1 MLVLVDDNSL
11 FLRLLSKWAEE
22 AGFAPRLASS
32 AFEALDM
39 LKGVRS
45 ATVISDC
52 MMPGMDGTELCQQL
66 RKQFCDGL
74 LYFVLV
80 TADEDP
86 QAFATATRSG
96 VDDFLTKP
104 VRKDQFVARLH
115 VARRIH
121 ATCEELSTGAGLSEI
136 QASSQDIEV
145 QLSRIDEVR
154 GALDTRFAAGDI
166 GAAELSGRLSHAC
179 DELRHLLGV

>member
-1 MLVLVDDNSL
+1 MLVLVDDNAL

-22 AGFAPRLASS
+22 AGFAPRLAAS
-32 AFEALDM
+32 AFEAMDL

-66 RKQFCDGL
+66 RRQFCDGL

-86 QAFATATRSG
+86 QAFATAAKSG

-104 VRKDQFVARLH
+104 VRKDQFVARLQ

-136 QASSQDIEV
+136 HASGQDIEA
-145 QLSRIDEVR
+145 QLSRIEEVKW
-154 GALDTRFAAGDI
+154 ALDERFAAGDA
-166 GAAELSGRLSHAC
+166 GAAELSERLSHAC
-179 DELRHLLGV
+179 AELRHLLGL